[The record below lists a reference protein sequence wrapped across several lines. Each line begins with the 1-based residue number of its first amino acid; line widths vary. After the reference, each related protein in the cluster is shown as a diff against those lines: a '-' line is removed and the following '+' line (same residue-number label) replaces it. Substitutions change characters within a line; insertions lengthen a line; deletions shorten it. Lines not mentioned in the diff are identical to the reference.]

1 MRTAQLPDPPS
12 DPSIGRILT
21 KVTLAFSRSSMTP

>member
-1 MRTAQLPDPPS
+1 MRTAHPDPPS

-21 KVTLAFSRSSMTP
+21 KVTLTFSRSSMTP